1 LSYQN
6 KVRIF
11 KHNLKIKVMN
21 VSQALK
27 KKNKLAIELKK
38 QYAIAQKFNSQE
50 AGNPRRYSVQAAL
63 DKAAEIT
70 AELIDL
76 KTRIHLANAPVYS
89 KIFRMAELKGRIKEL
104 KKVPTDEGKH
114 EGRYGSAPS
123 EKEVEINIAQ
133 LDGFVATLEASI
145 EEIQAELDVHNAT
158 TTI

>member
-1 LSYQN
+1 
-6 KVRIF
+6 
-11 KHNLKIKVMN
+11 MN

-50 AGNPRRYSVQAAL
+50 AGNPRHYSVQDAL

-70 AELIDL
+70 AELIEL

-133 LDGFVATLEASI
+133 LDGFVATLETSI
-145 EEIQAELDVHNAT
+145 EEIQTELDVHNAT